1 MNATRAPTRQD
12 PAPYE
17 DRRAYPRVP
26 VAMPAFL
33 QANGHRHAVHLLDLS
48 AGGAKLDCAA
58 TVPTGTLVVL
68 DCGTLRRS
76 AVVRWQTGGA
86 LGICFDSELDA
97 REITALIARSI
108 ALDTLRK
115 GRGARPSQDA

>member
-1 MNATRAPTRQD
+1 MAT
-12 PAPYE
+12 PAPDPQSAALYE

-33 QANGHRHAVHLLDLS
+33 QANGARHAVHVLDVS
-48 AGGAKLDCAA
+48 AGGAKLKCPADLL
-58 TVPTGTLVVL
+58 TGTAVVL

-86 LGICFDSELDA
+86 LGICFDSELDP
-97 REITALIARSI
+97 REVTALIARSVAVD
-108 ALDTLRK
+108 ALLKKRE
-115 GRGARPSQDA
+115 